1 MLFRSQISFSR
12 DYANGIGTA
21 NGRGAAGANSSAV
34 YGRAGLIWEASKTDQ
49 LGGFFEYG
57 HQSQS
62 IGGYVEPLSQ
72 HNPFEAHVGGG
83 GDYMDV
89 GKLSARYTHTAAQGW
104 EYGAGL
110 TAARAFKDV
119 QVLPVAIPGFG
130 FVPANRFGQLT
141 WLEYGA
147 HIGYSF
153 TPRSTLSVFVT
164 GLAGLDGVGGSG
176 HAGVDYRMT
185 F

>member
-1 MLFRSQISFSR
+1 MDPGGRHGRSGRAGRRGREHAVRRSQIQR
-12 DYANGIGTA
+12 LGD
-21 NGRGAAGANSSAV
+21 R
-34 YGRAGLIWEASKTDQ
+34 RRRQ
-49 LGGFFEYG
+49 LDGFFEYG

-72 HNPFEAHVGGG
+72 RNPFEAHVGGG

-89 GKLSARYTHTAAQGW
+89 GKLSARFTHTATQGW

-119 QVLPVAIPGFG
+119 QILPVAIPGFG

-147 HIGYSF
+147 HVGYSF
-153 TPRSTLSVFVT
+153 TPRSTLFVFVT
-164 GLAGLDGVGGSG
+164 GLVGLDGVGGSG